1 MACFLVPSTHIKL
14 RSIMKINLQSLKFTA
29 REELKNFVEDKVS
42 KLSRY
47 DDKIISAEVTLTL
60 EEGKNPDNKICEI
73 RLIVPGND
81 DFVKKNAVTFEEAIM
96 SAVLT
101 LQTILQRKKEKA

>member
-1 MACFLVPSTHIKL
+1 
-14 RSIMKINLQSLKFTA
+14 
-29 REELKNFVEDKVS
+29 
-42 KLSRY
+42 
-47 DDKIISAEVTLTL
+47 
-60 EEGKNPDNKICEI
+60 
-73 RLIVPGND
+73 VPGND

>member
-1 MACFLVPSTHIKL
+1 
-14 RSIMKINLQSLKFTA
+14 MKINLQSLKFTA
-29 REELKNFVEDKVS
+29 KDELKNFVEDKVS

-60 EEGKNPDNKICEI
+60 EEGKIPENKVCEI

-81 DFVKKNAVTFEEAIM
+81 DFVKKSAATFEEAILN
-96 SAVLT
+96 AVVT
-101 LQTILQRKKEKA
+101 LQTILQRKKEKV

>member
-1 MACFLVPSTHIKL
+1 
-14 RSIMKINLQSLKFTA
+14 MKINLQSLKFTA

-73 RLIVPGND
+73 RLVVPGND
-81 DFVKKNAVTFEEAIM
+81 DFVKKNGTTFEEAIM

>member
-1 MACFLVPSTHIKL
+1 
-14 RSIMKINLQSLKFTA
+14 MKINLQSLKFTA
-29 REELKNFVEDKVS
+29 KNELKNFVEDKVS

-60 EEGKNPDNKICEI
+60 EEGKIPENKVCEI

-81 DFVKKNAVTFEEAIM
+81 DFVKKSAATFEEAVLN
-96 SAVLT
+96 AVVT
-101 LQTILQRKKEKA
+101 LQTILQRKKEKV